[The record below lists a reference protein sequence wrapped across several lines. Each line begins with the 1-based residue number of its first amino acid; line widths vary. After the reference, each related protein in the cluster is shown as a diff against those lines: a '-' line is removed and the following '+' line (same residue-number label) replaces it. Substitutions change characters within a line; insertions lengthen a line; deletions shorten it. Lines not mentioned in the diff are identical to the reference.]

1 MCAPKFVYMNIHDRL
16 KKVIDD
22 ENISISKFERI
33 IGVGQN
39 SVSTCLR
46 RESSIGHNVLQGI
59 CKYFP
64 NHSIEWILTGKESNN
79 KMTKNKIKELLDK
92 ANQELE
98 NISN

>member
-1 MCAPKFVYMNIHDRL
+1 MNIHDRL

-46 RESSIGHNVLQGI
+46 RESSIGHKMC
-59 CKYFP
+59 CKEFV
-64 NHSIEWILTGKESNN
+64 SIFQTTVSNGYLREKNLT
-79 KMTKNKIKELLDK
+79 TK
-92 ANQELE
+92 
-98 NISN
+98 

>member
-1 MCAPKFVYMNIHDRL
+1 MNIHDRL

-33 IGVGQN
+33 IGVVQN

-46 RESSIGHNVLQGI
+46 RESSIVHNVLQGI

-64 NHSIEWILTGKESNN
+64 NDSIEWILTGKESNN

-92 ANQELE
+92 ANHELE